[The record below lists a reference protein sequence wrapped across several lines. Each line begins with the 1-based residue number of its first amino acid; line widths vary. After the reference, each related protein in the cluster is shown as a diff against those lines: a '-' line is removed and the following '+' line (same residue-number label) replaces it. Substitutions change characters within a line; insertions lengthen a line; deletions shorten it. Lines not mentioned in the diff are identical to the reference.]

1 MHPTLMIMFLDAHRA
16 DRERVQRAER
26 PNSGRIR
33 TRLGRSDRS

>member
-16 DRERVQRAER
+16 DREREQRAER

-33 TRLGRSDRS
+33 TRLARSDRS

>member
-16 DRERVQRAER
+16 DRERAQRAER

-33 TRLGRSDRS
+33 TRRPGDDR